1 MGNNKTRAEHV
12 DAWKTSGLTRTDYAR
27 KHGLNYGTFKGWVY
41 ERNKNPQK
49 IEWKPIKIREELK
62 EAEDTENF
70 FELRFG
76 ENWKLEINLR
86 IRL

>member
-1 MGNNKTRAEHV
+1 MEKNKTRAEHV
-12 DAWKTSGLTRTDYAR
+12 ETWKSSGLTRVEYAR
-27 KHGLNYGTFKGWVY
+27 RHGLNYGTFKGWVY

-49 IEWKPIKIREELK
+49 IEWKPVKIKEEV
-62 EAEDTENF
+62 EEPEDTENF